1 MKILYPRIPII
12 YRSDRA
18 KWGIRSCEELYNPS
32 KKKYMKRLKQLFY
45 CVLAALMFTGC
56 QSYKKVPYLQGS
68 EYLDMANVKTPLY
81 DAHIMP
87 KDLLTI
93 TVNTSDPDAAIP
105 FNLTVATPIT
115 ANSKNLT
122 SQPSLQQYLVDNNGN
137 IDFPVLGTLHI
148 GGLTKSQAENM
159 IKEKL
164 KTYIKE
170 DPIVNVRMAN
180 YKISV
185 MGEVA
190 SPGTFTITN
199 EKVNIME
206 ALAMAGDMTVYGQR
220 DKVKLIREDAQG
232 NRQVIPLNLNDAD
245 IIVSPYY
252 YLQQNDV
259 VYVTPNKT
267 KAKNAGISNSTT
279 IWFSVVGTLVSLVSL
294 IVTIAK

>member
-1 MKILYPRIPII
+1 MKKLTITLCILVSILLL
-12 YRSDRA
+12 S
-18 KWGIRSCEELYNPS
+18 SCTAY
-32 KKKYMKRLKQLFY
+32 Q
-45 CVLAALMFTGC
+45 
-56 QSYKKVPYLQGS
+56 KVPYLQGS
-68 EYLDMANVKTPLY
+68 EYLNTANANTPLY
-81 DAHIMP
+81 DARIMP

-93 TVNTSDPDAAIP
+93 TVNTSDPEAAIP
-105 FNLTVATPIT
+105 FNLTVATALT
-115 ANSKNLT
+115 AGSKSLT
-122 SQPSLQQYLVDNNGN
+122 SQAALQQYLVDNNGN
-137 IDFPVLGTLHI
+137 IEFPVLGTLHI
-148 GGLTKSQAENM
+148 VGLTKSQAENM

-164 KTYIKE
+164 RTYIKE

-185 MGEVA
+185 MGEVT

-206 ALAMAGDMTVYGQR
+206 ALAMAGDMTVYGER
-220 DKVKLIREDAQG
+220 DNVKLIREDAQG
-232 NRQVIPLNLNDAD
+232 HREIIPLNMNDAN
-245 IIVSPYY
+245 IILSPYY

-294 IVTIAK
+294 IITIAK

>member
-1 MKILYPRIPII
+1 MR
-12 YRSDRA
+12 
-18 KWGIRSCEELYNPS
+18 
-32 KKKYMKRLKQLFY
+32 RLKFTLFA
-45 CVLAALMFTGC
+45 LASLLLCSCSA
-56 QSYKKVPYLQGS
+56 YKKVPYLQGS
-68 EYLDMANVKTPLY
+68 EYLNMANVQTPLY

-115 ANSKNLT
+115 ANSKSLT

-170 DPIVNVRMAN
+170 NPIVNVRMAN

-190 SPGTFTITN
+190 HPGTFTITN

-232 NRQVIPLNLNDAD
+232 NRQVIPLNLNDAEHD
-245 IIVSPYY
+245 RYLLTTTSSRTMWCMSPPIRPKPRTQVSATAP
-252 YLQQNDV
+252 
-259 VYVTPNKT
+259 P
-267 KAKNAGISNSTT
+267 
-279 IWFSVVGTLVSLVSL
+279 IWFSVVGTLVALASL

>member
-1 MKILYPRIPII
+1 MR
-12 YRSDRA
+12 
-18 KWGIRSCEELYNPS
+18 
-32 KKKYMKRLKQLFY
+32 RLKLTLF
-45 CVLAALMFTGC
+45 ALVSLLLC
-56 QSYKKVPYLQGS
+56 SCSAYKKVPYLQGS
-68 EYLDMANVKTPLY
+68 EYLNMANVQTPLY
-81 DAHIMP
+81 
-87 KDLLTI
+87 
-93 TVNTSDPDAAIP
+93 V
-105 FNLTVATPIT
+105 
-115 ANSKNLT
+115 
-122 SQPSLQQYLVDNNGN
+122 VDNNGN

-170 DPIVNVRMAN
+170 NPIVNVRMAN

-190 SPGTFTITN
+190 KPGTFTITN

-220 DKVKLIREDAQG
+220 NKVKLIREDAQG

-267 KAKNAGISNSTT
+267 KAKNASISNSTT
-279 IWFSVVGTLVSLVSL
+279 IWFSVVGTLVALASL
-294 IVTIAK
+294 IVTITK